1 VGTPDVK
8 KWKGTFV
15 QSREALLAVACA
27 RSMHILLVTIN
38 QKQPVKYPVAGK
50 RGAVSMMSS
59 SGNLC
64 AIALLAMAFS
74 ALPQKADAADPAIKL
89 GNTAPYSG
97 PASAYGTIARAEAAY
112 FQMLN
117 DQGGIQGRKIEFLT
131 LDDGYSPAKTVE
143 QTRKL
148 VEQDDVLAM
157 FSSVGTAPN
166 ISVQKYLNAR
176 HVPQIF
182 VSSGATRWNDPEHFP
197 WTVGFNP
204 TYELEGRLYA
214 EYILKTRPN
223 AKIAVI
229 APNEDAGKD
238 YVRGFKAGLGEHID
252 QLVSETT
259 YLTADPTIDSQ
270 MVTMRESGADVFFAE
285 ATPKFAAQA
294 IKKAA
299 SMGWKPLIILPSVS
313 NSFSA
318 VLEPAGLENSVGV
331 VTGLYLKD
339 PNDARWADDP
349 ALKDWLAWMKKYQP
363 NASLGD
369 LFNVQGYTV
378 AQIMALVLKNCGDDL
393 SRDNII
399 KQTKSLDGVEMPM
412 LLPGIKVYVDPN
424 NVTPIRQIQM
434 GRFDG
439 KSWVLFGDV
448 LGEK

>member
-1 VGTPDVK
+1 
-8 KWKGTFV
+8 
-15 QSREALLAVACA
+15 LAA
-27 RSMHILLVTIN
+27 
-38 QKQPVKYPVAGK
+38 
-50 RGAVSMMSS
+50 
-59 SGNLC
+59 
-64 AIALLAMAFS
+64 ALLAMTF
-74 ALPQKADAADPAIKL
+74 AASSQAAHAAEATIKL

-117 DQGGIQGRKIEFLT
+117 DQGGINGRRIEFLT

-166 ISVQKYLNAR
+166 ISVQKYLNVR
-176 HVPQIF
+176 GVPQIF

-214 EYILKTRPN
+214 EYILQTKPN

-238 YVRGFKAGLGEHID
+238 YVRGFKTGLGEHID

-270 MVTMRESGADVFFAE
+270 MVTMRETGADVFFAE

-294 IKKAA
+294 IRKAA

-318 VLEPAGLENSVGV
+318 VLEPAGIENSIGV
-331 VTGLYLKD
+331 VTGIYLKD

-349 ALKDWLAWMKKYQP
+349 ALKDWFAWMKKYQP
-363 NASLGD
+363 NASTGD
-369 LFNVQGYTV
+369 LYNVQGYTA

-399 KQTKSLDGVEMPM
+399 KQAKSLDGIAMPL
-412 LLPGIKVYVDPN
+412 LLPGIKIYTDPQ

-434 GRFDG
+434 ARFDG
-439 KSWVLFGDV
+439 KSWVLFGDL

>member
-1 VGTPDVK
+1 MPSSNQVWAG
-8 KWKGTFV
+8 
-15 QSREALLAVACA
+15 SLAAA
-27 RSMHILLVTIN
+27 
-38 QKQPVKYPVAGK
+38 
-50 RGAVSMMSS
+50 
-59 SGNLC
+59 
-64 AIALLAMAFS
+64 AFS
-74 ALPQKADAADPAIKL
+74 VVLTGLSGAAETSIKL

-112 FQMLN
+112 FRKLN
-117 DQGGIQGRKIEFLT
+117 DEGGVNGRRIEFLT
-131 LDDGYSPAKTVE
+131 LDDAYSPAKTVE

-148 VEQDDVLAM
+148 VEQDEVLAM

-166 ISVQKYLNAR
+166 ISVQKYLNAKR
-176 HVPQIF
+176 IPQLF

-214 EYILKTRPN
+214 QYILQVKPN

-318 VLEPAGLENSVGV
+318 VLEPAGVENAVGL

-339 PNDARWADDP
+339 PNDVRWADDP
-349 ALKDWLAWMKKYQP
+349 ALRDWLAWMKKYQP
-363 NASLGD
+363 NASTGD

-378 AQIMALVLKNCGDDL
+378 AQIMARVLANCKDDL

-399 KQTKSLDGVEMPM
+399 KQATALDGIAMPM
-412 LLPGIKVYVDPN
+412 LLPGIKVYTDPH

-434 GRFDG
+434 ARFDG
-439 KSWVLFGDV
+439 KSWVLFGEV

>member
-1 VGTPDVK
+1 MLP
-8 KWKGTFV
+8 
-15 QSREALLAVACA
+15 
-27 RSMHILLVTIN
+27 
-38 QKQPVKYPVAGK
+38 AG
-50 RGAVSMMSS
+50 G
-59 SGNLC
+59 C
-64 AIALLAMAFS
+64 S
-74 ALPQKADAADPAIKL
+74 AAETTIKL

-117 DQGGIQGRKIEFLT
+117 DQGGINGRKIDFLT
-131 LDDGYSPAKTVE
+131 LDDAYSPAKTVE

-148 VEQDDVLAM
+148 VEQDDVLAL

-166 ISVQKYLNAR
+166 ISVQKYLNAKR
-176 HVPQIF
+176 IPQLF

-214 EYILKTRPN
+214 QYILQTRPN

-238 YVRGFKAGLGEHID
+238 YVRGFKAGLGEHVD

-318 VLEPAGLENSVGV
+318 VLEPAGHRECDRRSDRALPQRPQRCALGGRSRAEGLARMDEEVPAERHLPV
-331 VTGLYLKD
+331 IYTTCRVTRRRRSWLWCCKT
-339 PNDARWADDP
+339 AAMIFP
-349 ALKDWLAWMKKYQP
+349 ATTSSNRP
-363 NASLGD
+363 H
-369 LFNVQGYTV
+369 
-378 AQIMALVLKNCGDDL
+378 
-393 SRDNII
+393 R
-399 KQTKSLDGVEMPM
+399 
-412 LLPGIKVYVDPN
+412 
-424 NVTPIRQIQM
+424 
-434 GRFDG
+434 
-439 KSWVLFGDV
+439 
-448 LGEK
+448 

>member
-1 VGTPDVK
+1 MADRSSGAPQSEPNWTRAR
-8 KWKGTFV
+8 KGQRKLPSSNSFWA
-15 QSREALLAVACA
+15 RLLAAA
-27 RSMHILLVTIN
+27 TLSMI
-38 QKQPVKYPVAGK
+38 PAGH
-50 RGAVSMMSS
+50 SS
-59 SGNLC
+59 
-64 AIALLAMAFS
+64 
-74 ALPQKADAADPAIKL
+74 AAETTIKL

-117 DQGGIQGRKIEFLT
+117 DEGGVNGRKIDFLT
-131 LDDGYSPAKTVE
+131 LDDAYSPAKTVE

-148 VEQDDVLAM
+148 VEQDDVLAV

-166 ISVQKYLNAR
+166 ISVQKYLNAKR
-176 HVPQIF
+176 IPQLF
-182 VSSGATRWNDPEHFP
+182 VSSGATRWNDSEHFP

-214 EYILKTRPN
+214 QYILQTKPN
-223 AKIAVI
+223 ARIAVI

-238 YVRGFKAGLGEHID
+238 YVRGFKAGLGEHVD

-259 YLTADPTIDSQ
+259 YLTSDPTIDSQ
-270 MVTMRESGADVFFAE
+270 MVAMRESGADVFFAE

-318 VLEPAGLENSVGV
+318 VLEPAGIDNAVGV

-339 PNDARWADDP
+339 PNDIRWADDP

-363 NASLGD
+363 NASTGD
-369 LFNVQGYTV
+369 LFNVQGYTA
-378 AQIMALVLKNCGDDL
+378 AQIMVRVLANCKDDL

-399 KQTKSLDGVEMPM
+399 KQATALDGIAMPM
-412 LLPGIKVYVDPN
+412 LLPGIKIHTDPR

-434 GRFDG
+434 ARFDG

>member
-1 VGTPDVK
+1 MPARNRFLVGP
-8 KWKGTFV
+8 
-15 QSREALLAVACA
+15 LIAVA
-27 RSMHILLVTIN
+27 L
-38 QKQPVKYPVAGK
+38 
-50 RGAVSMMSS
+50 SMMPLSD
-59 SGNLC
+59 SG
-64 AIALLAMAFS
+64 
-74 ALPQKADAADPAIKL
+74 AAESTIKL

-112 FQMLN
+112 FQMIN
-117 DQGGIQGRKIEFLT
+117 DQGGVNGRKIDFLT
-131 LDDGYSPAKTVE
+131 LDDAYSPSKTVE

-148 VEQDDVLAM
+148 VEQDEVLAM

-166 ISVQKYLNAR
+166 ISVQKYLNTK

-182 VSSGATRWNDPEHFP
+182 VSSGATRWNDPGQFP

-214 EYILKTRPN
+214 QFVLQTKPN

-229 APNEDAGKD
+229 TPNEDAGKD
-238 YVRGFKAGLGEHID
+238 YLRGFKAGLGEHID

-259 YLTADPTIDSQ
+259 YSTSDPTIDSQ

-313 NSFSA
+313 NSVSA
-318 VLEPAGLENSVGV
+318 VLEPAGMENTIGV

-363 NASLGD
+363 GASTGD

-378 AQIMALVLKNCGDDL
+378 AQIMVQVLQNCKDDL
-393 SRDNII
+393 SRENIL
-399 KQTKSLDGVEMPM
+399 KQATTLNGLTMPM
-412 LLPGIKVYVDPN
+412 LLPGIKVYTEPN

-434 GRFDG
+434 ARFDG

-448 LGEK
+448 LGGK

>member
-1 VGTPDVK
+1 MSGSKNFCAV
-8 KWKGTFV
+8 
-15 QSREALLAVACA
+15 SLLA
-27 RSMHILLVTIN
+27 IT
-38 QKQPVKYPVAGK
+38 
-50 RGAVSMMSS
+50 
-59 SGNLC
+59 
-64 AIALLAMAFS
+64 LA
-74 ALPQKADAADPAIKL
+74 ALPQTADAADATIKL

-117 DQGGIQGRKIEFLT
+117 DQGGINGRKIEFLT

-143 QTRKL
+143 QTRRL
-148 VEQDDVLAM
+148 VEQDEVLAM

-176 HVPQIF
+176 GVPQIF

-214 EYILKTRPN
+214 EYILQTKPN

-229 APNEDAGKD
+229 APNEDAGRD
-238 YVRGFKAGLGEHID
+238 YVRGFKAGLGEHVD

-339 PNDARWADDP
+339 PNDVRWADDP
-349 ALKDWLAWMKKYQP
+349 ALKDWFAWMKKYQP
-363 NASLGD
+363 NASTGD
-369 LFNVQGYTV
+369 LFKVQGYTV
-378 AQIMALVLKNCGDDL
+378 AQIMATVLTSCGDDL

-399 KQTKSLDGVEMPM
+399 KQAKSLNGIAMPL
-412 LLPGIKVYVDPN
+412 LLPGIKIHTDPK

-434 GRFDG
+434 ARFDG

-448 LGEK
+448 LGEKY

>member
-1 VGTPDVK
+1 
-8 KWKGTFV
+8 
-15 QSREALLAVACA
+15 
-27 RSMHILLVTIN
+27 
-38 QKQPVKYPVAGK
+38 
-50 RGAVSMMSS
+50 MMSVCR
-59 SGNLC
+59 NLC
-64 AIALLAMAFS
+64 AVSLLATAFV
-74 ALPQKADAADPAIKL
+74 ALPPVANAAEAGIKL

-117 DQGGIQGRKIEFLT
+117 EQGGINGRKIEFLT
-131 LDDGYSPAKTVE
+131 MDDAYSPAKTVE

-148 VEQDDVLAM
+148 VEQDEVLAM

-166 ISVQKYLNAR
+166 ISVQKYLNAK

-182 VSSGATRWNDPEHFP
+182 VSSGATRWNDPGHFP

-204 TYELEGRLYA
+204 TYELEGKLYA
-214 EYILKTRPN
+214 EYILKTKPDAR
-223 AKIAVI
+223 IAVI

-238 YVRGFKAGLGEHID
+238 YVRGFKEGLGEHIK

-294 IKKAA
+294 IRKAA

-318 VLEPAGLENSVGV
+318 VLEPAGLQNSVGV

-339 PNDARWADDP
+339 PNDTRWANDP
-349 ALKDWLAWMKKYQP
+349 ALKDWFAWMKKYQP
-363 NASLGD
+363 NASTGD

-378 AQIMALVLKNCGDDL
+378 AQIMAQVLKNCGDDL
-393 SRDNII
+393 SRENIL
-399 KQTKSLDGVEMPM
+399 KQAKQLDGIEMPM
-412 LLPGIKVYVDPN
+412 LLPGIKVYTDPN

-434 GRFDG
+434 ARFDG

>member
-1 VGTPDVK
+1 MSASGYF
-8 KWKGTFV
+8 WAA
-15 QSREALLAVACA
+15 S
-27 RSMHILLVTIN
+27 LLV
-38 QKQPVKYPVAGK
+38 VA
-50 RGAVSMMSS
+50 
-59 SGNLC
+59 
-64 AIALLAMAFS
+64 LASPS
-74 ALPQKADAADPAIKL
+74 ARTDAADPAIKL

-117 DQGGIQGRKIEFLT
+117 DQGGIQGRRIEFLT
-131 LDDGYSPAKTVE
+131 LDDAYTPSKTVE

-166 ISVQKYLNAR
+166 ISVQKYLNAK

-204 TYELEGRLYA
+204 TYELEGKLYA

-318 VLEPAGLENSVGV
+318 VLEPAGLENSIGV

-339 PNDARWADDP
+339 PNDVRWADDP
-349 ALKDWLAWMKKYQP
+349 ALKDWLAWMRKYQP
-363 NASLGD
+363 NASTGD
-369 LFNVQGYTV
+369 LYNVQGYTV
-378 AQIMALVLKNCGDDL
+378 AQIMALVLTRCGDDL
-393 SRDNII
+393 SRDNVI
-399 KQTKSLDGVEMPM
+399 KQAKALDGIEMPM
-412 LLPGIKVYVDPN
+412 LLPGIKVHTDPN
-424 NVTPIRQIQM
+424 NVTPIHQIQM
-434 GRFDG
+434 ARFDG

-448 LGEK
+448 LGER

>member
-1 VGTPDVK
+1 LENRNK
-8 KWKGTFV
+8 NKRKGPRKLPSSKQVWTG
-15 QSREALLAVACA
+15 SLAAAALSIVLTGL
-27 RSMHILLVTIN
+27 S
-38 QKQPVKYPVAGK
+38 
-50 RGAVSMMSS
+50 GAAETS
-59 SGNLC
+59 
-64 AIALLAMAFS
+64 
-74 ALPQKADAADPAIKL
+74 IKL

-112 FQMLN
+112 FQKLN
-117 DQGGIQGRKIEFLT
+117 DEGGINGRRIEFLT
-131 LDDGYSPAKTVE
+131 LDDAYSPAKTVE

-148 VEQDDVLAM
+148 VEQDEVVAV

-166 ISVQKYLNAR
+166 ISVQKYLNAKR
-176 HVPQIF
+176 IPQLF

-214 EYILKTRPN
+214 QYILQTRPN
-223 AKIAVI
+223 ARIAVI

-238 YVRGFKAGLGEHID
+238 YVRGFKAALGEHVD

-299 SMGWKPLIILPSVS
+299 SMGWKPLIILPTVS

-318 VLEPAGLENSVGV
+318 VIEPAGVENAVGV

-339 PNDARWADDP
+339 PNDVRWADDP
-349 ALKDWLAWMKKYQP
+349 ALRDWLAWMKKYQP
-363 NASLGD
+363 NASTGD

-378 AQIMALVLKNCGDDL
+378 AQIMVRVLENCKDDL

-399 KQTKSLDGVEMPM
+399 KQATSLDGLAMPM
-412 LLPGIKVYVDPN
+412 LLPGIKVYTDPH

-434 GRFDG
+434 ARFDG

>member
-1 VGTPDVK
+1 
-8 KWKGTFV
+8 
-15 QSREALLAVACA
+15 
-27 RSMHILLVTIN
+27 
-38 QKQPVKYPVAGK
+38 
-50 RGAVSMMSS
+50 MMSARK
-59 SGNLC
+59 NLC
-64 AIALLAMAFS
+64 AALFVATAFASPQMA
-74 ALPQKADAADPAIKL
+74 AAAEVTIKL

-97 PASAYGTIARAEAAY
+97 PASAYGTIARAESAY

-117 DQGGIQGRKIEFLT
+117 DQGGINGRRIELLT

-148 VEQDDVLAM
+148 VEEDDVLAV

-166 ISVQKYLNAR
+166 ISVQKYLNAKQ
-176 HVPQIF
+176 VPQIF

-214 EYILKTRPN
+214 QYILKTKPN

-238 YVRGFKAGLGEHID
+238 YVHGFKAGLGGHLD

-299 SMGWKPLIILPSVS
+299 SMGWKPLIILPTVS
-313 NSFSA
+313 NSFAA

-349 ALKDWLAWMKKYQP
+349 ALKDWFAWMKKYQP
-363 NASLGD
+363 NASPGD

-399 KQTKSLDGVEMPM
+399 RQTKRLDGVEMPL
-412 LLPGIKVYVDPN
+412 LLPAMKVYVDAN

-434 GRFDG
+434 ARFDG

-448 LGEK
+448 LGER

>member
-1 VGTPDVK
+1 MPSSKQVWAG
-8 KWKGTFV
+8 
-15 QSREALLAVACA
+15 SLAAA
-27 RSMHILLVTIN
+27 
-38 QKQPVKYPVAGK
+38 
-50 RGAVSMMSS
+50 
-59 SGNLC
+59 
-64 AIALLAMAFS
+64 AFS
-74 ALPQKADAADPAIKL
+74 VVLTGLSGAAETSIKL

-112 FQMLN
+112 FQKLN
-117 DQGGIQGRKIEFLT
+117 DGGGINGRRIEFLT
-131 LDDGYSPAKTVE
+131 LDDAYSPAKTVE

-148 VEQDDVLAM
+148 VEQDEVLAM

-166 ISVQKYLNAR
+166 ISVQKYLNAKR
-176 HVPQIF
+176 IPQLF

-214 EYILKTRPN
+214 QYILRTKPK

-238 YVRGFKAGLGEHID
+238 YVRGFKAGLGEHVD

-318 VLEPAGLENSVGV
+318 VLEPAGVENAVGV

-339 PNDARWADDP
+339 PNDVRWADDP
-349 ALKDWLAWMKKYQP
+349 ALRDWLAWMKKYQP
-363 NASLGD
+363 NASTGD

-378 AQIMALVLKNCGDDL
+378 AQIMALVLANCKDDL

-399 KQTKSLDGVEMPM
+399 KQAMNLDGVEMPM
-412 LLPGIKVYVDPN
+412 LLPGIKVHTDPH

-434 GRFDG
+434 ARFDG

>member
-1 VGTPDVK
+1 
-8 KWKGTFV
+8 
-15 QSREALLAVACA
+15 
-27 RSMHILLVTIN
+27 
-38 QKQPVKYPVAGK
+38 
-50 RGAVSMMSS
+50 MMSLS
-59 SGNLC
+59 RNLC
-64 AIALLAMAFS
+64 AALLFATAIVAS
-74 ALPQKADAADPAIKL
+74 PLAADAADATIKL

-117 DQGGIQGRKIEFLT
+117 DQGGINGRRIEFLT
-131 LDDGYSPAKTVE
+131 LDDAYSPAKTVE

-148 VEQDDVLAM
+148 VEQDEVLAM

-166 ISVQKYLNAR
+166 ISVQKYLNAK

-182 VSSGATRWNDPEHFP
+182 VSSGATRWNDPSHFP

-214 EYILKTRPN
+214 EYILKTKPD

-238 YVRGFKAGLGEHID
+238 YVRGFKEGLGEHIN

-318 VLEPAGLENSVGV
+318 VLEPAGLENSIGV

-339 PNDARWADDP
+339 PNDARWASDP
-349 ALKDWLAWMKKYQP
+349 ALKDWFAWMKKYQP
-363 NASLGD
+363 NASTGD
-369 LFNVQGYTV
+369 LYNVQGYTV

-393 SRDNII
+393 SRDNIL
-399 KQTKSLDGVEMPM
+399 KQTKSLNGIEMPL
-412 LLPGIKVYVDPN
+412 LLPGIKVHTDPN

-434 GRFDG
+434 ARFDG